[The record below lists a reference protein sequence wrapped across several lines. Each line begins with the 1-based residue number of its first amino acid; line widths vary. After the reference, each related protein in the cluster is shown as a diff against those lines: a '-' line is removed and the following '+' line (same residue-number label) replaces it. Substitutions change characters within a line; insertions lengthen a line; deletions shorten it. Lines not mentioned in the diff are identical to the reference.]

1 MQRVF
6 FNSNNDYK
14 PSDKHTSDPLF
25 IPLAQINDLKSQKN
39 GTKKTVFWVKKKEK
53 SEDGTIK
60 GEKYETSEQYIGDWK
75 ENKKDGYGIKIY
87 SNKDKYE
94 GYWSKDLRNGKEHIG
109 FVLVKINIGNYIQEI
124 GKIIRKNVM
133 EFIFI
138 KMVLVMMVYGKIIKE
153 MEKV

>member
-75 ENKKDGYGIKIY
+75 ENKKDGYGI
-87 SNKDKYE
+87 
-94 GYWSKDLRNGKEHIG
+94 
-109 FVLVKINIGNYIQEI
+109 NYIQEI
-124 GKIIRKNVM
+124 GKIIRKKVM